1 MIGVFLC
8 VYKRLENL
16 RESLEQLNEQTF
28 KDFRLHVLNN
38 NPAVRSKLDK
48 IVSDYKGNLDVVV
61 KHYDFNQGPMIRF
74 FEAKNSDYDY
84 VVFLDDDEFF
94 SVSMMETFNKEKAH
108 KTLAARVGANFKDNI
123 HVRSSV
129 LSGDAK
135 YLGPGG
141 MIADASI
148 FRMED
153 FWKEWKPEFYVADD
167 LWLSYF
173 AEKNGWK
180 KIAIKIGIVLRSS
193 GSVSML
199 KNQTI
204 REIKQAFVNVYNW
217 KG

>member
-1 MIGVFLC
+1 
-8 VYKRLENL
+8 
-16 RESLEQLNEQTF
+16 
-28 KDFRLHVLNN
+28 
-38 NPAVRSKLDK
+38 
-48 IVSDYKGNLDVVV
+48 
-61 KHYDFNQGPMIRF
+61 
-74 FEAKNSDYDY
+74 
-84 VVFLDDDEFF
+84 
-94 SVSMMETFNKEKAH
+94 MMETFNKEKAP

-180 KIAIKIGIVLRSS
+180 KVAIKIGIVLRSS

-204 REIKQAFVNVYNW
+204 REIKQAFVNAYNW

>member
-94 SVSMMETFNKEKAH
+94 SVSMMETFNKEKAP

-180 KIAIKIGIVLRSS
+180 KVAIKIGIVLRSS

-204 REIKQAFVNVYNW
+204 REIKQAFVNAYNW